1 MLKVEETSLGT
12 EGAGSADTPVL
23 IVGGGPVGLSL
34 ALELSYHGI
43 KCLLVDQGDGVVRLS
58 KMGHVSVRSM
68 EHCRRWGIANDVR
81 NCGFPDDFPLNQIF
95 CTSLNGQLITTL
107 EYPSGSEDQP
117 SYLSPEKKQRC
128 PQLWFDPILARAAQ
142 RSNNVTLRY
151 RTRLVEF
158 RETEVGVLAILES
171 LDDGT
176 RETVHAGYL
185 AGCDGAGSRVRKA
198 LEIDMQGDPVLSY
211 STGIYFTSRDLLK
224 HQNVGIGSRYWMVGA
239 EGVWG
244 NLTVVDAKD
253 VWRLT
258 ITGSKERVEAEN
270 FDADGWLRRCLG
282 RDDIEYSITAVLPWR
297 RSRLVAR
304 TYSRGRVFL
313 AGDACHVNAPN
324 GGYGMNTG
332 LGDAV
337 DLGWKLAATLQGWG
351 GKGLLESYEIERQPV
366 AQRNVDA
373 AAYNFNSTKPN
384 VDYSA
389 VADDGDVGQ
398 VSRSAIARAMSQGT
412 RQEFETYGVHLGYR
426 YEGSPIIVPDGTPM
440 PEDHL
445 SDYAPTARPG
455 HRAPHVA
462 LSEEHSTIDLFGK
475 GFVLLQ
481 LLKEDKAN
489 VASCLKQAAMSKGV
503 PLRVEVVSDAEVHDL
518 YEAHYI
524 LVRPDGHVAWR
535 GDELGVD
542 AGELVDIVTGRT
554 C

>member
-1 MLKVEETSLGT
+1 MIKVEDSFRSPD
-12 EGAGSADTPVL
+12 GSGQVDTPVL

-34 ALELSYHGI
+34 ALELAYRGV
-43 KCLLVDQGDGVVRLS
+43 KCLLIDQGDGVVRLS

-68 EHCRRWGIANDVR
+68 EHCRRWGIATDVR
-81 NCGFPDDFPLNQIF
+81 NCGFPEDFPLNQIF

-107 EYPSGSEDQP
+107 EYPSGSQE
-117 SYLSPEKKQRC
+117 SASHLSPEKKQRC
-128 PQLWFDPILARAAQ
+128 PQLWFDPILARAAE
-142 RSNNVTLRY
+142 RSEHVTLRY
-151 RTRLVEF
+151 RTRLVSF
-158 RETEVGVLAILES
+158 NETQEGVEVVLEN
-171 LDDGT
+171 LDDGG
-176 RETVHAGYL
+176 RETLHASYL
-185 AGCDGAGSRVRKA
+185 AACDGAGSRVRKA
-198 LEIDMQGDPVLSY
+198 LDIEMQGDPVLSY

-224 HQNVGIGSRYWMVGA
+224 YQHVGIGSRYWMVGT

-258 ITGSKERVEAEN
+258 ITGNKEKVEAEN
-270 FDADGWLRRCLG
+270 FDADAWLRRCLG

-297 RSRLVAR
+297 RSRLVASAFR
-304 TYSRGRVFL
+304 RGRVFL

-351 GKGLLESYEIERQPV
+351 GEGLLDSYELERQPI

-373 AAYNFNSTKPN
+373 AAYNFGSTMPK
-384 VDYSA
+384 VDYSGVILDGPDGETSRSA
-389 VADDGDVGQ
+389 VAD
-398 VSRSAIARAMSQGT
+398 AMTQGT

-426 YEGSPIIVPDGTPM
+426 YEGSPIIVADGSPT

-445 SDYAPTARPG
+445 SDYVPVARPG
-455 HRAPHVA
+455 HRAPHIN
-462 LSEEHSTIDLFGK
+462 LSDGRSILDLYGK

-481 LLKEDKAN
+481 LKSRDGADLAG
-489 VASCLKQAAMSKGV
+489 SLTQAAASMGV
-503 PLRVEVVSDAEVHDL
+503 PLSVEVILDPKVRNL
-518 YEAHYI
+518 YQADYV

-535 GDELGVD
+535 GNCL
-542 AGELVDIVTGRT
+542 DISAKMLIDVVSGCAR
-554 C
+554 